1 MKISLND
8 KVVLVTGGTRG
19 IGKSIVDEFLKA
31 GAKVFAS
38 GTKLGE
44 IEALNENNT
53 NPLLTYVQL
62 DLNNSLLL
70 KSFTKEFCQ
79 ANRIDVLINNAGINI
94 VEEAINISDENF
106 EKIQAV
112 NLTGPFLL
120 SKVIGRNMVKNKW
133 GRIINI
139 ASIWSK
145 VTRPGRLSYTTSKMG
160 LVGMTKTLG
169 VEWAKYNVLVNSVS
183 PGFTLTEL
191 TKNTNTKEE
200 LISIE
205 KMIPQQRMANPIEI
219 ARVVLFL
226 ASEENSYIVGQNI
239 TVDGGYTTI

>member
-1 MKISLND
+1 MKISLNN

-19 IGKSIVDEFLKA
+19 IGKSIVDELLKA

-38 GTKLGE
+38 GTKLDE
-44 IEALNENNT
+44 IEALNEINT

-70 KSFTKEFCQ
+70 KNFTKEFCQ

-106 EKIQAV
+106 EKVQAV

-120 SKVIGRNMVKNKW
+120 SKLIGRNMVKNKW

-191 TKNTNTKEE
+191 TKSTNTKEE
-200 LISIE
+200 LVSIE

>member
-19 IGKSIVDEFLKA
+19 IGKSIVSEFLKA
-31 GAKVFAS
+31 GAKVFAT
-38 GTKLGE
+38 GTKLDE
-44 IEALNENNT
+44 IGALNEKNT

-62 DLNNSLLL
+62 DLNNSMLI
-70 KSFTKEFCQ
+70 KHFINEFCQ
-79 ANRIDVLINNAGINI
+79 TNRIDILINNAGINI
-94 VEEAINISDENF
+94 VEEAINISNENF

-112 NLTGPFLL
+112 NLKGPLLL
-120 SKVIGRNMVKNKW
+120 SKVIGRNMIKNKW
-133 GRIINI
+133 GRIVNI

-160 LVGMTKTLG
+160 IVGMTKTLG